1 MDMETLGIKVSLKMR
16 VCVYLTAKASL
27 YFLQPE
33 YIGWNLWKRSNFQEK
48 VFLLSW
54 GIFFPLL

>member
-33 YIGWNLWKRSNFQEK
+33 YIGWNL
-48 VFLLSW
+48 
-54 GIFFPLL
+54 